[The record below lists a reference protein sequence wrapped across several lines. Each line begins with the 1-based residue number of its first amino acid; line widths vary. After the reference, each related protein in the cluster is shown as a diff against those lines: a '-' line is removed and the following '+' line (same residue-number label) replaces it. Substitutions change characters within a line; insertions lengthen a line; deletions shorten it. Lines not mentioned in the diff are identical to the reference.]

1 MILND
6 EEFSGSYTTLKLGH
20 HPMSAAV
27 TSYVPLSTVRLL
39 SPQPGEAPCRADL
52 NQASLC

>member
-6 EEFSGSYTTLKLGH
+6 EIFSGSYPTLRLGQ
-20 HPMSAAV
+20 HPMPAAV
-27 TSYVPLSTVRLL
+27 TSYVPLSTVHLL
-39 SPQPGEAPCRADL
+39 NPQPGDVPCRADL